1 MTDINNLIDR
11 INEEIGA
18 NTKILLDEI
27 PGGLSVKARTDL
39 IAKSPKTVKT
49 QARNE
54 LLLTRKLEL
63 ESLISDIAIELGYT
77 ETKQMA

>member
-1 MTDINNLIDR
+1 M
-11 INEEIGA
+11 
-18 NTKILLDEI
+18 
-27 PGGLSVKARTDL
+27 PFRTDL
-39 IAKSPKTVKT
+39 IAKSPKTAKT

-63 ESLISDIAIELGYT
+63 EVLISDIAIELGYA